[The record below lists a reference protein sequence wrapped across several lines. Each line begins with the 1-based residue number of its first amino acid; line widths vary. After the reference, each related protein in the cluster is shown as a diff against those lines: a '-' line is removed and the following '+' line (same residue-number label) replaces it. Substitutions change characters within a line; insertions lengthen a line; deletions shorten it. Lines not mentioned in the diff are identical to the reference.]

1 MWFDLFYRYAVSG
14 GEEQWENALG
24 ATAAAKTPGIVS
36 LPRSKKDSSK
46 KSEALSKRKKTKS
59 APSHH
64 HKVKRLKK

>member
-1 MWFDLFYRYAVSG
+1 MSG
-14 GEEQWENALG
+14 GEEQWESALG
-24 ATAAAKTPGIVS
+24 AAAAKTPGIVS

-59 APSHH
+59 APPHT